1 MNSLRKK
8 DSAIPY
14 ADYLGGRKRIF
25 IGLMSASCVL
35 VCLCVL
41 IFFILPWFGANNALI
56 EAASISIGSLIIL
69 VLAWLC
75 GSLIF
80 HVHTGKN
87 LPGISSVKHV
97 MLRLFLPLM
106 EICGRLAGMDRATVR
121 RSFIKVNNE
130 LVLANNIRVN
140 PEKLLLL
147 LPHCVQASAC
157 PLRLHF
163 QPENCRHCGNCQV
176 GRLLDLKEKYGFK
189 MAIATGGTIA
199 RKIVVEWRPKMI
211 IAVACERDLTSGIQ
225 DSYPL
230 PVFGI
235 LNSRPKGPCHD
246 TLVPLSLLENAIR
259 HFMIVREEESPEA
272 SELNGA
278 CAPSSAWRPG
288 SAVHSQSSRDLE
300 PTKALRSTH
309 ISKIGMWD

>member
-1 MNSLRKK
+1 MNPLREKYPG
-8 DSAIPY
+8 IY
-14 ADYLGGRKRIF
+14 GEDYQGGRKRIF

-41 IFFILPWFGANNALI
+41 LFFILPWFGGANAVI
-56 EAASISIGSLIIL
+56 EAASLSIGAMIIL

-80 HVHTGKN
+80 HVHTGIN

-106 EICGRLAGMDRATVR
+106 EICGKLAGIDRATVR

-157 PLRLHF
+157 SLRLHF
-163 QPENCRHCGNCQV
+163 HPGNCRHCGNCQV

-199 RKIVVEWRPKMI
+199 RKIVVECRPKMI

-246 TLVPLSLLENAIR
+246 TLVPICHLENAIR
-259 HFMIVREEESPEA
+259 QFLAGHEDAVAEAFNPQTESEHTIR
-272 SELNGA
+272 G
-278 CAPSSAWRPG
+278 
-288 SAVHSQSSRDLE
+288 
-300 PTKALRSTH
+300 
-309 ISKIGMWD
+309 I

>member
-1 MNSLRKK
+1 MNRFRKEHHG
-8 DSAIPY
+8 IY
-14 ADYLGGRKRIF
+14 GENYQGGRKRIF
-25 IGLMSASCVL
+25 IGLMSASCLL

-41 IFFILPWFGANNALI
+41 LFFILPWFGANNAVI
-56 EAASISIGSLIIL
+56 EIASVSFGSLIIL

-87 LPGISSVKHV
+87 LPGIASVKHI

-106 EICGRLAGMDRATVR
+106 ETCGKLAGIDRGRVR

-130 LVLANNIRVN
+130 LVLANNIKVAPN
-140 PEKLLLL
+140 ELLLL
-147 LPHCVQASAC
+147 LPHCVQASSC

-163 QPENCRHCGNCQV
+163 QPRNCRHCGNCQV
-176 GRLLDLKEKYGFK
+176 GKMLDLQEKYQFR

-199 RKIVVEWRPKMI
+199 RKIVVECRPRMI
-211 IAVACERDLTSGIQ
+211 IAIACERDLTSGIQ

-246 TLVPLSLLENAIR
+246 TLVPLDHLENAIR
-259 HFMIVREEESPEA
+259 HF
-272 SELNGA
+272 L
-278 CAPSSAWRPG
+278 
-288 SAVHSQSSRDLE
+288 
-300 PTKALRSTH
+300 KALPV
-309 ISKIGMWD
+309 IGANEKS

>member
-1 MNSLRKK
+1 MRKK
-8 DSAIPY
+8 YSGIY
-14 ADYLGGRKRIF
+14 GEDYQGGRKRIF
-25 IGLMSASCVL
+25 IGLMLASCVL

-41 IFFILPWFGANNALI
+41 LFFILPWFGANNAVI
-56 EAASISIGSLIIL
+56 EAASISIGALIIL

-106 EICGRLAGMDRATVR
+106 EICGKIAGMDRATVR

-130 LVLANNIRVN
+130 LVLANNIHVR
-140 PEKLLLL
+140 PDKLLLL

-163 QPENCRHCGNCQV
+163 QPENCRNCGNCQV
-176 GRLLDLKEKYGFK
+176 GRLLNLKKKYGFK

-199 RKIVVEWRPKMI
+199 RKIVVECRPKMI

-246 TLVPLSLLENAIR
+246 TLVPMSHLENAIR
-259 HFMIVREEESPEA
+259 RFLICQEGEVAEDTL
-272 SELNGA
+272 SELEVA
-278 CAPSSAWRPG
+278 AAPHPAWRPEAPG
-288 SAVHSQSSRDLE
+288 
-300 PTKALRSTH
+300 PPNYN
-309 ISKIGMWD
+309 